1 MNKKII
7 LTILLA
13 LTAKFSIAAVPDSL
27 KRDLEDYDYLV
38 SFVEEN
44 YAPFDAIMQKG
55 YKREYKALKNKLR
68 KQLCNGEADFGRA
81 ATDYVLWFYSQFD
94 RHIMLESE
102 TFRMAE
108 ANLAQEAIIKSDST
122 MLTNPGSFEY
132 APMPVSCKVDSL
144 TWLIRVP
151 SCEQDFHEGAINA
164 LQQFLAS
171 DCENLI
177 IDIRGNGGGSDAV
190 WEQYYDLLYDHPYKS
205 EIKWFL
211 NTPKNLLFWKNLLE
225 QQPSSA
231 NARYLIEK
239 SEASKDKFVKQGESG
254 DGSTLQTSTRIKR
267 AAILIDFM
275 TASAAE
281 SLAEFVK
288 KHSDRAK
295 VYGIGST
302 FGCELTGNCRTE
314 RLPNSR
320 LGVFYATT
328 VDSGFYEKDFSSE
341 GLGIAPDVLITLPFA
356 RKLTYNIDEWVQWVA
371 EDLKN

>member
-13 LTAKFSIAAVPDSL
+13 LTAKFSIAAVPDTL

-44 YAPFDAIMQKG
+44 YAPFDVIMQKG

-102 TFRMAE
+102 TFHMAE
-108 ANLAQEAIIKSDST
+108 ANLAQEAIFKSDST

-151 SCEQDFHEGAINA
+151 SCEQDLHEGAINA

-231 NARYLIEK
+231 NARYMIEK
-239 SEASKDKFVKQGESG
+239 CEASKDKFVKQGESG

-295 VYGIGST
+295 VYGIGNT

-341 GLGIAPDVLITLPFA
+341 GLGIAPDVLITLPIA